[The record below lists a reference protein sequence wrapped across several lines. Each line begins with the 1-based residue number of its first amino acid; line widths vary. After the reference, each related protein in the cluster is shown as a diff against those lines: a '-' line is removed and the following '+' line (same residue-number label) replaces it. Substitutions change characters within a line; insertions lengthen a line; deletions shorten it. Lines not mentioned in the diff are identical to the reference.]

1 MGYEHE
7 ERAKKQQQGWCRTSL
22 SAYWSVKADSAGAR
36 MGYTGHSGPAP
47 LVTCTPWWNL
57 ARERSTVQPPHP
69 HPRCRRP
76 AKRPFHG
83 GFSKTSPR
91 TPKPDNPEGSSL
103 PEQSGSSPL
112 RNSSPWLWGVCDV
125 SLQLFPNRHI
135 KLQRFSGPELVY
147 SPCRLNVNP
156 LYLPAPHRPLTR

>member
-1 MGYEHE
+1 MPNILICLLKCQGGFCRGKNGVYRALWSCPISDLHPMVEPCWGKEHGAASPSPPQVQE
-7 ERAKKQQQGWCRTSL
+7 TGQ
-22 SAYWSVKADSAGAR
+22 KA
-36 MGYTGHSGPAP
+36 
-47 LVTCTPWWNL
+47 LPWWVL
-57 ARERSTVQPPHP
+57 QDLSSYP
-69 HPRCRRP
+69 
-76 AKRPFHG
+76 
-83 GFSKTSPR
+83 KTWQQ
-91 TPKPDNPEGSSL
+91 DNPEGSSL